1 MSNKIIYNNKGIVL
15 IYTIKKTLRKD
26 KEEYGILMN
35 ETPCD
40 DKGKVKIMSLDG
52 KKNSSISYDV
62 LKESITI
69 ENDTLP
75 EAIKPFIISIL
86 NTIEKRMRS
95 KLDFNNTD
103 KNKKQKLDIIK
114 NIVTKSKD
122 DNKLKIG
129 DNSFEIPL
137 NEKGRNVLLNSLY
150 EIRQELL
157 IKEMYDMD
165 ENVYNTPLKIDEY
178 DEMTKDNINK
188 INKEL
193 INCSLK
199 EIRPVFS
206 LYYNNFINLVNNATE
221 ERVKIIKDYIA
232 LFYKNDKLFTQFKKI
247 IDGDGEETEFKKKIK
262 GEKFD
267 SITLEDLEGHEKLR
281 YIRAKK
287 PTKKGGRTRKKE
299 GNKRNKTLKKVK

>member
-15 IYTIKKTLRKD
+15 IYTIKKTLRND

-35 ETPCD
+35 ETQCD
-40 DKGKVKIMSLDG
+40 DKGIVKIMSLSG
-52 KKNSSISYDV
+52 KEKKISYDV
-62 LKESITI
+62 LTESITI

-86 NTIEKRMRS
+86 NTIEKKMLN

-103 KNKKQKLDIIK
+103 IKKKEKLEIIQK
-114 NIVTKSKD
+114 IVIESKK

-129 DNSFEIPL
+129 EKSFEIPL
-137 NEKGRNVLLNSLY
+137 NEKGTNVLLNSLY

-157 IKEMYDMD
+157 IKEMYDMN

-178 DEMTKDNINK
+178 DEMTEENINK

-206 LYYNNFINLVNNATE
+206 LYYNNFINLVNNARE

-232 LFYKNDKLFTQFKKI
+232 LFHKNDKLFTQFKKI

-262 GEKFD
+262 GLKFN

-287 PTKKGGRTRKKE
+287 IETKKGGRTRKKE